1 MKKIRVIIAD
11 DQSLIV
17 EGISIIIGSQPDIE
31 VVATAGNG
39 ARAVE
44 LVEVYKPDIVLMDIR
59 MPEMNGIEALKE
71 IKARFPKT
79 IVLML
84 TTFDPDEYI
93 LGAFRNGA
101 DGYLLKDT
109 SGDKLAMAIRD
120 ADAGNITIPASIAA
134 RIIAQIPKENRKNSL
149 SDYNLT
155 QREAEIAELIC
166 KGYRNDQLSR
176 EFGISMGTVK
186 NYISSLYSKL
196 EVTRRQEAIDII
208 AGLKNNKMN

>member
-71 IKARFPKT
+71 IKARF
-79 IVLML
+79 
-84 TTFDPDEYI
+84 
-93 LGAFRNGA
+93 
-101 DGYLLKDT
+101 
-109 SGDKLAMAIRD
+109 
-120 ADAGNITIPASIAA
+120 
-134 RIIAQIPKENRKNSL
+134 RKRL
-149 SDYNLT
+149 
-155 QREAEIAELIC
+155 
-166 KGYRNDQLSR
+166 
-176 EFGISMGTVK
+176 F
-186 NYISSLYSKL
+186 
-196 EVTRRQEAIDII
+196 
-208 AGLKNNKMN
+208 